1 MCGCGEA
8 PRGHATEEAAV
19 EFAELRDSINPETLV
34 DLDETQIA
42 ALRSLIRHFA
52 ETADARYCLP
62 TGEGGYNMLHL
73 ACFFKK
79 PELARCLLIDGA
91 DPNARATDKDFD
103 GHDVPGDTP
112 LSFALTEY
120 GLGEDDPAVTERLL
134 EVLVA
139 GGADLRLDGPSG
151 TPLLIVACRQSHES
165 VLLKLLDLG
174 LPVTDMIGVGERSI
188 PCTAAP
194 AANGWSKALVRLL
207 DALPHGSADHSALNV
222 LAEAAVG
229 AAPGSLDC
237 MKLLIARGADVNAPG
252 CEGETPLYAAAK
264 LNYELRHSMDALSR
278 DTEERCRRLEE
289 AIALLL
295 REGADP
301 LLAAGSADSNEFPG
315 FTAADFIASSPQ
327 LLEKLRREQLEF
339 TPPTQNFSSGIALLS
354 EICRYSLYPDFR
366 LRDEDFDRVAAALT
380 PTPEMAQSEL
390 CEMAIPKA
398 LAMLARHD
406 RERCAD
412 LIQPLPLWERLIV
425 EAPGAELCHHL
436 YALLVQS
443 IRDTPD
449 LVLPADFIKAQAE
462 KALAEDDGELS
473 ALLLELLAR
482 CPDAEPAIEPLLND
496 ERLPLAAGAWRA
508 LLLCRGLPTGQD
520 QNVQEWLNRHGR
532 TADSE
537 VLARALRLSSLQE
550 LWFGKLSRQQ
560 IEQLLQDIAEL
571 GIPRAETFYRE
582 LSQNLDRP
590 DKLDELAAG
599 MASAAFELEMATS
612 RYIFRHA
619 DAFLAPISATASEAH
634 HE

>member
-207 DALPHGSADHSALNV
+207 DALPHGSADNSALNV

-278 DTEERCRRLEE
+278 DTEERCRRLED

-406 RERCAD
+406 PERCAE
-412 LIQPLPLWERLIV
+412 LIQRLPLWQHPSE